1 MSPALQIFGIL
12 LSAAAA
18 LIGGLVLWNLRLISK
33 RLDAHD
39 DRINKLEAE
48 QKHLA
53 ARKEKCQTAFVA
65 SEAWI
70 RSERYTRDRL
80 EAVISTLNRLE
91 GKFLVIE
98 KLPEICGN
106 IAREI
111 TNQLKPG
118 VN

>member
-18 LIGGLVLWNLRLISK
+18 LIGALVLWNLRLLLK
-33 RLDAHD
+33 RLDGIDNRLDAV
-39 DRINKLEAE
+39 EAE
-48 QKHLA
+48 QKGLID
-53 ARKEKCQTAFVA
+53 RKSNCQRDFVS
-65 SEAWI
+65 SEQWI
-70 RSERYTRDRL
+70 RSERYTRDKL
-80 EAVISTLNRLE
+80 EAVAGTLSRLE

-111 TNQLKPG
+111 TTQLK
-118 VN
+118 